1 MGDNCEIAYFTI
13 KLNETGI
20 QRKDRFSLEILAN
33 FDKRGLGYFGEVALR
48 GAETFELKMN
58 YFPK

>member
-1 MGDNCEIAYFTI
+1 M
-13 KLNETGI
+13 KLHILGSNETGI